1 MSIRNA
7 LTPSLV
13 KRCARLLIAAS
24 LFFFFFSV
32 SAVQAQD
39 GLNEAK
45 ELLKEKKYD
54 EAESKFSSLLA
65 SLGPDDSL
73 AIAECHQHL
82 GSIYLVKRQLEKCI
96 EENQKAIRYFPP
108 GHRKQGDCYFKMGG
122 AYIRL
127 YDYANYL
134 DVNKRAAEIY
144 ANSVGKD
151 DIRYTRALNS
161 LGWAY
166 QLTGSYKESERTLVE
181 ARRIKERNNVYDI
194 QYGKILNQ
202 LSRTYTVL
210 NKFQEAEECITI
222 SLKVKEGKSGKNADY
237 AKTQAYY
244 AGLLKA
250 IGRFDDAFVQIEEA
264 IAIATNSGR
273 ESDVLA
279 YKQVKATLLVVTEQY
294 EAAAALYEEIR
305 KERSNNEGDSNYAK
319 TLYDLAN
326 IYLDLGQLDK
336 AREHAEMAVSLFE
349 NIHGNK
355 HPYYALAIRQ
365 KADILL
371 EKGQIGGIEN
381 LYKTSSQII
390 ARRYSRNHIEYFK
403 SEYSYFLYLKK
414 TGDYSRALDKIEK
427 IDRVIT
433 RHIVNA
439 SKYLSIQELIEVTSL
454 YHEYFQEILDLTSL
468 NPDNEV
474 LTAKALDCSL
484 FYKGY
489 VLEAMLR
496 VKKAIRQSREIT
508 ELSERLTELR
518 VQLNS
523 ELDMSEHNN
532 QQISSLQDEIGNVEI
547 EIARSLG
554 NLRKAEDRMSWDAL
568 QFELGQDEATVD
580 FVRFKGETD
589 DENQYAAIILRPDVE
604 APIFV
609 RLFQEADITRFFE
622 EEVSNSAV
630 LIARL
635 YEAQERGIKPK
646 ETAEQ
651 ISLYELIWKPI
662 APHLDGIQTVYYV
675 CDGILHNIALHAIPT
690 DLETVVSDSINLLQ
704 MTSFRNLMR
713 GRAGKFMDAADNA
726 LIIGGLK
733 YGEAKEPGEGNRGSW
748 QQWTDLRFAGREVT
762 EIAGMLKEQDKPHE
776 LLTGEVPVKRVVQDK
791 LRDADQ
797 LRILHFATHGFFSTQ
812 NLLGVKSK
820 VKVNQTNL
828 ELAQSGLV
836 LANANTLG
844 REEALLSA
852 YEISEL
858 DLNNTELVVLSACET
873 GLGQVYE
880 YEGVYG
886 LQRAFKIAGAEYIIM
901 SLWQVSDYETKAFMT
916 EFYKNYLNN
925 NSTIPEAFYQT
936 QREMKERFF
945 DPVRWAGFVLPK
957 MMIYHENDFY
967 YPDCLFAFR
976 RRNKGPM

>member
-13 KRCARLLIAAS
+13 KRCARLLIAAP

-32 SAVQAQD
+32 SAVRAQGSLED
-39 GLNEAK
+39 AK
-45 ELLKEKKYD
+45 ALLKAKKYD
-54 EAESKFSSLLA
+54 ESEVLLKDLLSSL
-65 SLGPDDSL
+65 PQNDSFEL
-73 AIAECHQHL
+73 AECHKSL
-82 GSIYLVKRQLEKCI
+82 GYIYLVKENYQKSI
-96 EENQKAIRYFPP
+96 EENQEALNLFPAD
-108 GHRKQGDCYFKMGG
+108 HQKRGDCLYTMGK
-122 AYIRL
+122 AQIRL
-127 YDYANYL
+127 FDYEGFLNS
-134 DVNKRAAEIY
+134 NREAARIY
-144 ANSVGKD
+144 SETIGKD
-151 DIRYTRALNS
+151 DIRYTRVLNS
-161 LGWAY
+161 LGYAY
-166 QLTGSYKESERTLVE
+166 QITGSYKESERVLIE
-181 ARRIKERNNVYDI
+181 ARRIKEKNKVFDI
-194 QYGKILNQ
+194 QYARILVQ
-202 LSRTYTVL
+202 LSRSYTIL
-210 NKFQEAEECITI
+210 NKFQEAEECLII
-222 SLKVKEGKSGKNADY
+222 SLRVKEKLRGKNADY
-237 AKTQAYY
+237 AKSQAHY
-244 AGLLKA
+244 ALLLQA
-250 IGRFDDAFVQIEEA
+250 IGRYDDALTQLNEA
-264 IAIATNSGR
+264 IFINEEKGTTT
-273 ESDVLA
+273 DVLVCKQMKA
-279 YKQVKATLLVVTEQY
+279 SLLEKTEKYKE
-294 EAAAALYEEIR
+294 AAALYEEIR
-305 KERSNNEGDSNYAK
+305 EAQIDKKEDSNYAK
-319 TLYDLAN
+319 ILYDLAN
-326 IYLDLGQLDK
+326 VYVELGELDK
-336 AREHAEMAVSLFE
+336 AQEHAEMAVDLFE
-349 NIHGNK
+349 KIHGNK

-371 EKGQIGGIEN
+371 EKGQTSDLEK
-381 LYKTSSQII
+381 LYKTSSQIT

-508 ELSERLTELR
+508 ELSEKLTELR
-518 VQLNS
+518 LQLNS
-523 ELDMSEHNN
+523 ELDKSEHSNE
-532 QQISSLQDEIGNVEI
+532 QISSLQDEIGNVEI

-609 RLFQEADITRFFE
+609 SLFQEADITRFFE

-945 DPVRWAGFVLPK
+945 DPVRWAGFVLLK
-957 MMIYHENDFY
+957 
-967 YPDCLFAFR
+967 
-976 RRNKGPM
+976 